1 MTRVYTLVNMKMS
14 HQAAVVRFTDPE
26 ESSVVKE
33 SRSLMKF
40 SCQ

>member
-1 MTRVYTLVNMKMS
+1 MTHVYTLVNMKTS
-14 HQAAVVRFTDPE
+14 HQPAVVHFTDTE

-40 SCQ
+40 